1 MATRTESAD
10 AHGGAR
16 RLTRRRLAGAC
27 AGLLVAGLADAIET
41 PPPLGTC
48 GPISRRHEHVEL
60 RTRDLRKL
68 ARTPLG
74 QVGVLV
80 RRAGALDP
88 IPFQIDERQGSTI
101 AMPDG
106 DEPSVDAR
114 PGVLDPD
121 DVLVFLPC
129 DAGVR
134 ATPAALAARVPGLT
148 TWREVQVDDPIDGS
162 RGFAY
167 VVVAPAPPATGRH
180 YVAYEPTADLVSTA
194 TYRIG
199 MVEALPSYFA
209 VAMRAPLGPNLLD
222 GLRLR
227 AEATLR
233 GSVATFDIDETD
245 ARHVLIAWKAGPVR
259 VVRRSRHDVKL
270 LGIPLQISAGT
281 ANTSFYPLHVF
292 GPGALKLPIS
302 PGFLFREIQAMGGV
316 DLRDL
321 RGWRFVAAGTPPDG
335 FAIDGTMDDAERAFQ
350 ADGTWFV
357 LVHETE
363 AILVTITLSENLA
376 KAIPFGVAYVDDA
389 GRRSPP
395 ERETGSVPLVGFR
408 GRGLERLPADRYRF
422 DLRVFLLP
430 AYRPG
435 DAARVLRQR
444 DVPLSTTVNVPPNVP
459 TTRGAGRATPP

>member
-1 MATRTESAD
+1 MAMRLESTD
-10 AHGGAR
+10 SHGGAR
-16 RLTRRRLAGAC
+16 QLTRQPLVAAGAFFLAGIAH
-27 AGLLVAGLADAIET
+27 AIET

-48 GPISRRHEHVEL
+48 EPIGRRHEHVEL
-60 RTRDLRKL
+60 RTSELRKL
-68 ARTPLG
+68 AHTPLD
-74 QVGVLV
+74 QVGVLAM
-80 RRAGALDP
+80 RAGTLDP
-88 IPFQIDERQGSTI
+88 IPFQIDERQGRMI

-129 DAGVR
+129 DAGQRV
-134 ATPAALAARVPGLT
+134 TPETLAARVPGLS
-148 TWREVQVDDPIDGS
+148 TWREVQLDDPIDAS

-167 VVVAPAPPATGRH
+167 VVVAPAPPTTDRR
-180 YVAYEPTADLVSTA
+180 YVAYEPAADLVSA
-194 TYRIG
+194 AVYRIG
-199 MVEALPSYFA
+199 MVEALPNYFA

-233 GSVATFDIDETD
+233 GSLATFDIDEND
-245 ARHVLIAWKAGPVR
+245 ARHVLIAWRAGPIR

-270 LGIPLQISAGT
+270 FGIPLQISAGT
-281 ANTSFYPLHVF
+281 ANTSFYPLHIF

-321 RGWRFVAAGTPPDG
+321 RGWRFVATGTPPDG
-335 FAIDGTMDDAERAFQ
+335 FPIDGRMDDAERTFR

-376 KAIPFGVAYVDDA
+376 KAIPFGLAYVDDA
-389 GRRSPP
+389 GRRVPP
-395 ERETGSVPLVGFR
+395 ELETGSVPLVGFR
-408 GRGLERLPADRYRF
+408 GRGIERLPPDRYRF

-430 AYRPG
+430 DYRPA

-444 DVPLSTTVNVPPNVP
+444 DVPLATTVNVPANVP
-459 TTRGAGRATPP
+459 TGPGGGRAAPR